1 MERLGDCDALDG
13 DKVMFEKNEQ
23 RNIHCIEMCSFLAH
37 VIYKPGDMNIKG
49 INIDHVIQDGIS
61 II

>member
-1 MERLGDCDALDG
+1 M
-13 DKVMFEKNEQ
+13 VMFEKNEQ

-37 VIYKPGDMNIKG
+37 VVYKPGDMNIKG